1 MAEQKA
7 EQNNF
12 NSLNKIN
19 VIFNKIPILN
29 KNKYKLDKY
38 LNSDILFNIKNE
50 PNLIAK
56 MVNKHELVYSYIAGN
71 KPDYN
76 IGAFIIGYYQE
87 SDDKYI
93 MIMEKI
99 NGTILKNIKNRNDY
113 RDKIENT
120 LRDLIYNCKINNT
133 DFHSEN
139 IIIDEND
146 NVRIIDY
153 DSELTHFVTDES
165 DKEELIKANMYRI
178 YRIDKYLPNYLIQ
191 IRKNQE
197 KRLQEKLNRY
207 KTKSNSKS
215 KSKGGGNKKK
225 ETIKKSKITKHNK
238 INKKNRK
245 SRKGKN
251 SRKKI

>member
-12 NSLNKIN
+12 NSLNSSNKIN
-19 VIFNKIPILN
+19 IIFNEIPILN
-29 KNKYKLDKY
+29 KKDHNLNSY

-56 MVNKHELVYSYIAGN
+56 IVNKHELVYSYIAGN
-71 KPDYN
+71 KYDYN
-76 IGAFIIGYYQE
+76 IGAFILGYYQE
-87 SDDKYI
+87 SDNKYI

-99 NGTILKNIKNRNDY
+99 NGNILKNIKNRNDY
-113 RDKIENT
+113 REKIENT

-133 DFHSEN
+133 DFHPEN

-153 DSELTHFVTDES
+153 DSKLTHFVTDES
-165 DKEELIKANMYRI
+165 DKEELIKENMYRI
-178 YRIDKYLPNYLIQ
+178 YRINKYYPNYLIQ
-191 IRKNQE
+191 IKKNQE
-197 KRLQEKLNRY
+197 NRLQKQLNRY
-207 KTKSNSKS
+207 KSKP
-215 KSKGGGNKKK
+215 KGGNKKK
-225 ETIKKSKITKHNK
+225 ETIKKSKKTKHNK
-238 INKKNRK
+238 INRK
-245 SRKGKN
+245 SRKSKK